1 MSAITKLQRTGVLL
15 GLMGV
20 AAGASLAAGTVTV
33 SYPGQETYTD
43 AGSGQLDREQ
53 TLRTLTLHLQSL
65 GQRLPDGQTLQVEVL
80 DLDLAGDLRPRG
92 GHELR
97 VLRGGIDW
105 PRATLRYTLWAGGRV
120 LKSGQDRIADSDY
133 LFNPRV
139 GRDQSIALP
148 YERRMLERWFSENFA
163 ARP

>member
-65 GQRLPDGQTLQVEVL
+65 GQRLPNGQTLQLEVL
-80 DLDLAGDLRPRG
+80 DLDLAGELRPRG

-105 PRATLRYTLWAGGRV
+105 PRATLRYTLWADGRV
-120 LKSGQDRIADSDY
+120 LKSGEDRLADSGY
-133 LFNPRV
+133 LLHPHV
-139 GRDQSIALP
+139 GRDQNLALP
-148 YERRMLERWFSENFA
+148 YERRMFNRWFSETFA
-163 ARP
+163 RR